1 MGELT
6 VVSPPFPF
14 VALRLLVDDD
24 LVDLTLLFSTFSCTC
39 SFRRDDRQLGVEGLP
54 LSQRS
59 RGCLS
64 GVDDDFLV
72 EFCAIVA
79 FESTFT
85 PSLPCR
91 GGVPIAVKI
100 DESEYNNNECWGGGE
115 RERVCEQND
124 IPNNALLVTKSMTAR
139 YRANLLTYHLTLH
152 NHSSFFFF
160 FFVVTPR

>member
-1 MGELT
+1 MQGMRVVEVIVALVVWLLLLLLLPLLLRVCRPTLGSNTSSDGHDVPMGEPTT
-6 VVSPPFPF
+6 VVSPSFPF
-14 VALRLLVDDD
+14 VALRLLVDDE

-54 LSQRS
+54 LSQRF

-72 EFCAIVA
+72 EFCAMVA

-91 GGVPIAVKI
+91 GGVPIAVKS

-115 RERVCEQND
+115 RER
-124 IPNNALLVTKSMTAR
+124 M
-139 YRANLLTYHLTLH
+139 
-152 NHSSFFFF
+152 
-160 FFVVTPR
+160 